1 MAAASA
7 EQPRFK
13 LGRGRPP
20 LRVVLTAQDRAELER
35 LVRGETTTVR
45 DLRRA
50 SIILACA
57 EGRSAE
63 AVGEYVGVAVSTVR
77 RWRSRF
83 LHKGM
88 QGLSD
93 LPRPGHARIIPLARR
108 MEVVAAACDPAPQ
121 AHGMSGWTLDRL
133 REEVI
138 RLDIVSDTI
147 SRSTIW
153 RILDENDLRPWQVR
167 GWLHSPDPLFREKV
181 NEICGLYL
189 HPPKGAV
196 VVSIDEKTGMQAIER
211 KYEGRIALPGRPGRR
226 EFEYIRH
233 GTQSLIAGFNIR
245 NGDVTWQCGN
255 RRKARDLLRFMNALA
270 EKHPGVEIHVIWDN
284 LNIHTGERW
293 ERFNRRHGGRFHF
306 HYTPL
311 HASWVNQIESFFS
324 IVQAK
329 VLRHGSFR
337 STRELRE
344 AVVAFLAHWNS
355 ELAHPFHWTCRGYA
369 EQTSDQQ
376 LRKAA

>member
-1 MAAASA
+1 MPTAVG
-7 EQPRFK
+7 EKPRFTS
-13 LGRGRPP
+13 GRGRPP
-20 LRVVLTAQDRAELER
+20 LRVAVTVEDRADLEQ

-45 DLRRA
+45 ELRRA

-57 EGRSAE
+57 DGRSAE
-63 AVGEYVGVAVSTVR
+63 AAAEYVGCAVSTVR

-83 LHKGM
+83 LRRGI
-88 QGLSD
+88 QGLAD
-93 LPRPGHARIIPLARR
+93 LPRPGHPRIIPLARR

-121 AHGMSGWTLDRL
+121 TYGISGWTLDRL

-138 RLDIVSDTI
+138 RREIVPDTI
-147 SRSTIW
+147 SRSTIH
-153 RILDENDLRPWQVR
+153 RILDENDLRPYRVR

-181 NEICGLYL
+181 NEICDLYL
-189 HPPKGAV
+189 RAPVGAV
-196 VVSIDEKTGMQAIER
+196 VISVDEKTGMQATER
-211 KYEGRIALPGRPGRR
+211 KYAGRPALPGRPGRR

-245 NGDVTWQCGN
+245 NGEVTWRCGN
-255 RRKARDLLRFMNALA
+255 RRKARDLLRFMNTLA
-270 EKHPGVEIHVIWDN
+270 ERYPGVEIHVIWDN

-293 ERFNRRHGGRFHF
+293 QRFNRRHGGRFHF

-311 HASWVNQIESFFS
+311 HASWVNQIESFFA

-337 STRELRE
+337 STRELRG
-344 AVVAFLAHWNS
+344 AVLTFLVHWNS
-355 ELAHPFHWTCRGYA
+355 KLAHPFRWTCRGYS
-369 EQTSDQQ
+369 EQTPDQE